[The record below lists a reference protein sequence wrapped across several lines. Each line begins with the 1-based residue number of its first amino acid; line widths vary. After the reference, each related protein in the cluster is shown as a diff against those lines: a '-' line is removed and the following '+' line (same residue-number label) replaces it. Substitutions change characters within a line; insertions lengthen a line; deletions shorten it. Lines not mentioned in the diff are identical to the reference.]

1 MIARGRTWVGRVR
14 SRNEDVYTVR
24 PDLEMIA
31 VADGMGGTP
40 AGHIA
45 ARVCIDEISALFEI
59 VREHGSIS
67 GPDVARAITV
77 ANEVVHTRGHA
88 QDELEGMG
96 TTIVVATVNDM
107 HAIFGH
113 VGDSRGYLLRKR
125 ALTQVTKDH
134 SLVQQWVDEGKMDDE
149 EARHSMRRNI
159 VTRSIGIEERVVP
172 EITEQPLRKG
182 DLLMLCSDG
191 ISDYVEE
198 AEIEDILVA
207 HGHNLTICI
216 NVLFEVATKAGSTDN
231 MTSVMLQVPL

>member
-24 PDLEMIA
+24 PDLDVIA

-45 ARVCIDEISALFEI
+45 ARVCVDEVSAFFEI
-59 VREHGSIS
+59 VCETRSVE
-67 GPDVARAITV
+67 PDDMARAIII
-77 ANEVVHTRGHA
+77 ANEVVHARGHA

-96 TTIVVATVNDM
+96 TTIVAAAVHDM

-125 ALTQVTKDH
+125 ELTQVTKDH
-134 SLVQQWVDEGKMDDE
+134 SLVQQWVDEGELTEE
-149 EARHSMRRNI
+149 EARTSMRRNI
-159 VTRSIGIEERVVP
+159 VTRSIGIEEAVEPDVTVQ
-172 EITEQPLRKG
+172 ELRKG

-191 ISDYVEE
+191 ISDYIEPE
-198 AEIEDILVA
+198 EIEEILVA
-207 HGHNLTICI
+207 HSHNMTICI
-216 NVLFEVATKAGSTDN
+216 NVLFDTATKGGSTDN
-231 MTSVMLQVPL
+231 MSTVLLQVPL